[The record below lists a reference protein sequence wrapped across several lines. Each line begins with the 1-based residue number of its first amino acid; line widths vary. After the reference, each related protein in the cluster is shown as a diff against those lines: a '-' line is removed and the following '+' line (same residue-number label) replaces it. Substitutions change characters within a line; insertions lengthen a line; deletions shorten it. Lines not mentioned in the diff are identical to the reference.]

1 MPHFRYQQGMQAWL
15 GLRTMLI
22 SLLAGLS
29 KLLFNFFQPYPPDPW
44 NLTNPV
50 VKIAFFVGGIGHFV
64 PAAGEKLP
72 DQKLRWHRQP
82 AHWWKMLWR
91 KIACGN
97 RSELQ
102 RICFHFSNHAH
113 VISNAWQKACLCCS
127 NWDRERERENMWKKN
142 RLMSMDCN
150 SQDNNPSPGQHKE
163 ETDMDGNEALPD
175 IGGSVLSLGLVSG
188 KEETLINLFHL
199 DSNGQ
204 LIALVLTSV
213 CRHCHFKAWS
223 FGRVRR
229 KLTMLEPWTI
239 KLFVSGL
246 PTRTLLWLYRCL
258 PVHCITARYCQT
270 AMAQAC
276 TNSRKCKKEWLPAFS
291 DVPVFTPDNVR
302 AWARLDMYSICSSQ
316 RMTTSGFRPLPSA
329 TFRTLAAS

>member
-1 MPHFRYQQGMQAWL
+1 MKLNKSSCEDCLFCWGHWPFCSGCRRETARSEAPLAPAASALMKDALEKNCLWKPFRTATDMFPFLKSCSCHFKCLTEGM
-15 GLRTMLI
+15 
-22 SLLAGLS
+22 SLLQQLG
-29 KLLFNFFQPYPPDPW
+29 Q
-44 NLTNPV
+44 
-50 VKIAFFVGGIGHFV
+50 
-64 PAAGEKLP
+64 
-72 DQKLRWHRQP
+72 
-82 AHWWKMLWR
+82 
-91 KIACGN
+91 
-97 RSELQ
+97 
-102 RICFHFSNHAH
+102 
-113 VISNAWQKACLCCS
+113 
-127 NWDRERERENMWKKN
+127 RERENMWKKN